1 MNNEK
6 ANIMNEQET
15 KTGQEACPLDAI
27 VTHTK
32 LDCGHL
38 FNGIGGFALAAEW
51 MGWDNIWHSEIN
63 EFANK
68 IMDKNFPESK
78 QYGDI
83 KKTDWAKAETVDLI
97 SGGFPC
103 QPFSSAGKRK
113 GTEDDR
119 YLWPAML
126 DVIKSI
132 RPRWVV
138 AENVYG
144 IINWNEGLVI
154 EQVLSDLENEGY
166 ESWTYILPAAS
177 VGAPHKRDRVWIVA
191 YSESIP
197 RKNGARNDRRNPQAV
212 SKERLNEFKPIA
224 NAGRYECRDWQGFPA
239 EPPVCG
245 GDDGI
250 SERVDRIEALGNA
263 IVPQVA
269 YNIFRTIHDVE
280 VLCG

>member
-6 ANIMNEQET
+6 ANIMNEKEIIN
-15 KTGQEACPLDAI
+15 EHVACPLDAI

-63 EFANK
+63 EFANE
-68 IMDKNFPESK
+68 IMKKNFPKSK

-83 KKTDWAKAETVDLI
+83 KNTDWTKAKRVDLI

-103 QPFSSAGKRK
+103 QPFSGSGRKK

-119 YLWPAML
+119 YLWPEML
-126 DVIKSI
+126 EVIATLK
-132 RPRWVV
+132 PRWVV

-154 EQVLSDLENEGY
+154 ERVLSDLENEGY
-166 ESWTYILPAAS
+166 ESWAYIIPAAS
-177 VGAPHKRDRVWIVA
+177 VNAAHRRNRVWIIA
-191 YSESIP
+191 HSDGIRLQERSIG
-197 RKNGARNDRRNPQAV
+197 KLSKILGQRNDKPLQVEKLYSTLRG
-212 SKERLNEFKPIA
+212 SERSFKP
-224 NAGRYECRDWQGFPA
+224 RF
-239 EPPVCG
+239 CG
-245 GDDGI
+245 GINGI
-250 SERVDRIEALGNA
+250 PNRVDRIEALGNA